1 MNENVMKDPT
11 SEELERLIQ
20 ESLSRFSAG
29 EIVKGK
35 VARVQGNVVL
45 VDLGWK
51 SEGVLPVTE
60 FAEPN
65 NIKEGDE
72 VMVFVEALENREG
85 QPVISKKKADFQLA
99 WDTIKRKLEAEES
112 CPAIVRKKVKGGLQV
127 EVFGLDAF
135 LPGSQV
141 DIRSV
146 TDFDSY
152 ISDEIEVK
160 IIKVN
165 WNKRNIVVSRRMLL
179 EEEMSRLHQE
189 RMSQL
194 EVDELV
200 EGTVK
205 NIVDFG
211 AFIDLG
217 GLDALLHISDISWK
231 KIVHPA
237 EVLKVNEKIQVKV
250 LTKNEETGRV
260 TVGLKQLTPHPWE
273 NIDKRYS
280 IGARV
285 QGKVTSF
292 TDYGAFVELEK
303 GIEGLIHV
311 SEMSWTRAVSHPAQ
325 ILQIGQDVEAIVLS
339 MDKDNRRISLGLK
352 QTMPD
357 PWSTIEDRYHIGQR
371 IKGVISALKNFG
383 AFVEIEEGIEG
394 LVRNVDLS
402 WTKRIKHPRDILK
415 KGDSVETI
423 ILDVDKE
430 NRRITLGLKQT
441 QEDPFYSWSKEHKE
455 GDKVVGK
462 IIDMPSSG
470 VVVALTEEIEGFIPQ
485 QQLSKRKIK
494 KIKDH
499 YELGQE
505 LELIIRRIDSKARR
519 VILSEREVYQK
530 EEREPRE
537 RIPVEPIQAPRGFSL
552 KDHLAES
559 LKELEEATEPA
570 IEAEEIEEAKEPEAE
585 AIAATEETEEIEAT
599 EKTEQKQRLQEAEK
613 TEETAKKPE
622 AEEVTQ
628 QPVEA
633 QAEKAEEAEKPAKK
647 TTRKKQTAEK
657 KETKAKTKAKAKTE
671 EKPKTRNT
679 RNTPTRNTRAAGKKT
694 ETKKGK

>member
-1 MNENVMKDPT
+1 MTDKVLEDPS
-11 SEELERLIQ
+11 SEDLEKLIQ
-20 ESLSRFSAG
+20 ESLSKFTVG
-29 EIVKGK
+29 EIVKGT
-35 VARVQGNVVL
+35 VARVQGNNVL

-51 SEGVLPVTE
+51 SEGIIPITE
-60 FAEPN
+60 FTDPD
-65 NIKEGDE
+65 NINEGDE

-85 QPVISKKKADFQLA
+85 LPVISKKKADFQMA
-99 WDTIKRKLEAEES
+99 WDTIKRKLEAEEP

-152 ISDEIEVK
+152 IGKEIDVK

-179 EEEMSRLHQE
+179 EEELARIQRE
-189 RMSQL
+189 RMA
-194 EVDELV
+194 ELTIDDV
-200 EGTVK
+200 IEGTVK

-237 EVLKVNEKIQVKV
+237 EVLKVGEKIDVKI

-273 NIDKRYS
+273 NIDKKFS
-280 IGARV
+280 IGSRV

-303 GIEGLIHV
+303 GIEGLIHI
-311 SEMSWTRAVSHPAQ
+311 SEMSWTRMVSHPAQ

-339 MDKDNRRISLGLK
+339 LDKENRRISLGLK

-357 PWSTIEDRYHIGQR
+357 PWSVIDESYSIGQR
-371 IKGVISALKNFG
+371 IHGVVSSLKNFG

-394 LVRNVDLS
+394 LIRNVDLS
-402 WTKRIKHPRDILK
+402 WTKRVKHPREILH
-415 KGDSVETI
+415 KGDKIETI
-423 ILDVDKE
+423 ILDIDKE

-441 QEDPFYSWSKEHKE
+441 QEDPFYHWSKKHKE
-455 GDKVVGK
+455 GLQIVGK
-462 IIDMPSSG
+462 IIDMPTSG
-470 VVVALTEEIEGFIPQ
+470 VVVALTEEIEGFIPL
-485 QQLSKRKIK
+485 QQLRKRKIK

-499 YELGQE
+499 YDLGQE
-505 LELIIRRIDSKARR
+505 LNLVIRRIDSKARR
-519 VILSEREVYQK
+519 VILSEREFYSK
-530 EEREPRE
+530 EEAKERREAE
-537 RIPVEPIQAPRGFSL
+537 SIKAPKGFSL
-552 KDHLAES
+552 KEHLADAFS
-559 LKELEEATEPA
+559 TLEEAAVTEEQGEQDAEISKKETPQLEPA
-570 IEAEEIEEAKEPEAE
+570 AEVTDPAEMEKEDEKPKRKTARKKKEEEKEEKPKRKTASKKKKEDSEKEEEKEKKTVKKKATRSKKKDEEPEAE
-585 AIAATEETEEIEAT
+585 V
-599 EKTEQKQRLQEAEK
+599 
-613 TEETAKKPE
+613 KP
-622 AEEVTQ
+622 
-628 QPVEA
+628 
-633 QAEKAEEAEKPAKK
+633 KKK
-647 TTRKKQTAEK
+647 TTRKKKKDDDEK
-657 KETKAKTKAKAKTE
+657 
-671 EKPKTRNT
+671 
-679 RNTPTRNTRAAGKKT
+679 
-694 ETKKGK
+694 